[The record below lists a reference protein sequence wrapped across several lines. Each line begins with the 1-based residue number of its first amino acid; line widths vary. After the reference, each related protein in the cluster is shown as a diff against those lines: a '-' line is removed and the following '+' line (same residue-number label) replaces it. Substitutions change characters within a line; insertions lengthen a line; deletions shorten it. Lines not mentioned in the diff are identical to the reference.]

1 MKRAE
6 RRSAGFTL
14 IEVVGA
20 VAIVGIVFLILST
33 ATFQGIAAE
42 ITSHRLLEASMVA
55 DDALAEVEVQM
66 LMSLPIEMDSAAL
79 GDIDGDGLAEYEL
92 VIDIAPYDPTSGL
105 ISAGDSPAGA
115 AFRDPTPGTSATG
128 EATMQ
133 RIRIDVF
140 LANETAG
147 PDEDEFP
154 LTSRTTYVLE
164 TAVINLLAPSRGGP
178 GAAAGGS
185 DDSDEGDFDD
195 EEDLDEEEFL

>member
-1 MKRAE
+1 M
-6 RRSAGFTL
+6 
-14 IEVVGA
+14 
-20 VAIVGIVFLILST
+20 
-33 ATFQGIAAE
+33 
-42 ITSHRLLEASMVA
+42 
-55 DDALAEVEVQM
+55 
-66 LMSLPIEMDSAAL
+66 
-79 GDIDGDGLAEYEL
+79 
-92 VIDIAPYDPTSGL
+92 IDIAPYDPTSGL

-115 AFRDPTPGTSATG
+115 AFLDPRGPPPGTSATG

-147 PDEDEFP
+147 LDEDEFP

-178 GAAAGGS
+178 GAAAAGS